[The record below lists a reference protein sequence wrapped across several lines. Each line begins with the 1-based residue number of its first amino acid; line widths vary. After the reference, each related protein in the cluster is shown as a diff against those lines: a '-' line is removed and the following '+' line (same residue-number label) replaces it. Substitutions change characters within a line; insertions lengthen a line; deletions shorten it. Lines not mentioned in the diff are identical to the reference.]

1 MMWGQAKEL
10 QLDTLVH
17 YFTYSY
23 DFGRL
28 SLLCL
33 KDKWKNE
40 LKLEE
45 KAFDIYFLEQRL
57 DMCNSTAN

>member
-1 MMWGQAKEL
+1 MIMHKERNQKKNDQVMWGHAKEL

-17 YFTYSY
+17 YFTHSY

-33 KDKWKNE
+33 KD
-40 LKLEE
+40 
-45 KAFDIYFLEQRL
+45 
-57 DMCNSTAN
+57 

>member
-1 MMWGQAKEL
+1 MHKERNQKKKNDQVMWGQAKEL
-10 QLDTLVH
+10 QLDTRVH

-33 KDKWKNE
+33 KD
-40 LKLEE
+40 
-45 KAFDIYFLEQRL
+45 
-57 DMCNSTAN
+57 

>member
-1 MMWGQAKEL
+1 MHKERNQKKKNDQVMWGHAKEL

-28 SLLCL
+28 SLLWL
-33 KDKWKNE
+33 KD
-40 LKLEE
+40 
-45 KAFDIYFLEQRL
+45 
-57 DMCNSTAN
+57 

>member
-1 MMWGQAKEL
+1 MFRGMIMHKERNQKKKKNDQVMWGQAKEL

-23 DFGRL
+23 DFGRM

-33 KDKWKNE
+33 KD
-40 LKLEE
+40 
-45 KAFDIYFLEQRL
+45 
-57 DMCNSTAN
+57 